1 LFVALALWFVA
12 MIIVC
17 VRAYR
22 HPGSHSVFGT
32 YRNAGAAWI
41 QQKQIYGIGGS
52 AFLYSPLIAAFYSPF
67 ALISQNASEVI
78 WRFLL
83 GVALPLS
90 LWFNSRALFSFSKNT
105 FACLLLLIL
114 PLTLSNLNQGQAN
127 VVLIVLL
134 LVATTTAS
142 QSQWWTC
149 AFCAS
154 VSIYWKL
161 YPVVFALVLTIIFPK
176 KLTLRILLALVV
188 LLVISLILQ
197 KPSYVLREYGSWF
210 VHLASDRRRA
220 TEYYGKWR
228 DFYLLLRLIGIPIST
243 MSWKVVEVMAGLL
256 VAAICFVQTR
266 LCQSRVTLGF
276 SAMSL
281 AIAWMLLFGPAT
293 EAATYTLIAVPS
305 AYLVIFGWSEA
316 ARVALRTMSTLTY
329 LGFVAADMINSWFHI
344 KKHIYLV
351 HAIQPC
357 FALCFCVAFF
367 FWWTPQIT
375 QASRIEPLK
384 GD

>member
-1 LFVALALWFVA
+1 VALALWFLAV
-12 MIIVC
+12 IIVC
-17 VRAYR
+17 VRAYQ
-22 HPGSHSVFGT
+22 HPGSHSVFWT
-32 YRNAGAAWI
+32 YRNAGAGWI

-52 AFLYSPLIAAFYSPF
+52 AFLYSPLIAAFNSPF
-67 ALISQNASEVI
+67 ALISQNASEAI
-78 WRFLL
+78 WRLLL

-90 LWFNSRALFSFSKNT
+90 LWFNSRALFRFSKDA

-127 VVLIVLL
+127 LVLMVLL
-134 LVATTTAS
+134 LVATTAAL

-154 VSIYWKL
+154 LSIYWKL
-161 YPVVFALVLTIIFPK
+161 YPVVFALLLTTIFPK
-176 KLTLRILLALVV
+176 KLTLRMLLALIV
-188 LLVISLILQ
+188 LFIISLMLQ

-228 DFYLLLRLIGIPIST
+228 DFYLLLRLMGIPIST
-243 MSWKVVEVMAGLL
+243 MSWKVVEVIAGL
-256 VAAICFVQTR
+256 VAAAICLVERR
-266 LCQSRVTLGF
+266 LCQSRVTLAF
-276 SAMSL
+276 SVMSL
-281 AIAWMLLFGPAT
+281 AIVWMLLFGPAT

-316 ARVALRTMSTLTY
+316 SQVTLRTMSTLTY
-329 LGFVAADMINSWFHI
+329 VGFVAADMINSWFHI

-367 FWWTPQIT
+367 FWWTPQIA
-375 QASRIEPLK
+375 QASRVEALK